1 MGIHFQV
8 LSDEDLERIHWGT
21 LHILEKIGVQVDSP
35 TCRKLLK
42 DNGCEVDEKTRIAKI
57 PSHLVEEALSKKKT
71 SITLAGRNPKYDAK
85 LDMNHSYMTANGN
98 GAVAVDFETGTRR
111 PSTKQDL
118 VKSSRIIDALQN
130 VHIHWPMVS
139 STDQQGSVVHL
150 HDLDA
155 SLNNTEKHVMYET
168 AVTISD
174 AKGLVEMGYI
184 AAGGEKEY
192 RRRPLTSCLQCTY
205 APLQHDAG
213 VMDASLELAKSGV
226 PLVFFGMP
234 QPGATGPATLVGS
247 LVVGNAEVLS
257 ALTMTQLAI
266 PGASVIYG
274 MGNAPL
280 DMRTTIRAGGS
291 PEHALSSAMATELAH
306 YYGMPSCVGV
316 SATAKEPG
324 DQAVLEYYTGCVGP
338 LLAGADLMCGIGLL
352 EDSSCL
358 FLEQIVIDD
367 EIVGAICPADQGR
380 VGGRRHDGDRR
391 HREGR
396 PGEGLPRAEAH
407 PAAHEERVL
416 HAQPDR
422 QALVRRVVPGR
433 LEVAQGEGEGQGQ
446 DDTRD
451 PQGTGSREGRPEE
464 AGRRDR
470 EVQEAD
476 VGRGVQDPL
485 RENSNWPDAWTA
497 SVPS

>member
-1 MGIHFQV
+1 MSFGIERGVRFQI
-8 LSDEDLERIHWGT
+8 LSDEDLDRIHWGT
-21 LHILEKIGVQVDSP
+21 LHILEKVGVQVDSVA
-35 TCRKLLK
+35 CRSLLK

-71 SITLAGRNPKYDAK
+71 SITLAGRNPKFDAK
-85 LDMNHSYMTANGN
+85 LDMNHSYITANGN
-98 GAVAVDFETGTRR
+98 GAVAVEFETGERR
-111 PSTKQDL
+111 PSTKADL
-118 VKSSRIIDALQN
+118 AKSSRIIDYLQN

-139 STDQQGSVVHL
+139 STDQHPSVVHL

-168 AVTISD
+168 GVTISD
-174 AKGLVEMGYI
+174 AKNLTEMGYV

-213 VMDASLELAKSGV
+213 VMDASLEFAKSGV

-257 ALTMTQLAI
+257 ALTMTQLSS
-266 PGASVIYG
+266 PGAAVIYG

-280 DMRTTIRAGGS
+280 DMRTTVRAGGS
-291 PEHALSSAMATELAH
+291 PEHAISSAIATELAH
-306 YYGMPSCVGV
+306 WYGMPSCVGV
-316 SATAKEPG
+316 SATAKVPG

-338 LLAGADLMCGIGLL
+338 LLAGADLMCGVGLL

-367 EIVGAICPADQGR
+367 EIVGAIARLIRGEWADDVTMALDVIEK
-380 VGGRRHDGDRR
+380 VGVGKNFLAQKHTVQHMRSEFFMPNLIDRR
-391 HREGR
+391 
-396 PGEGLPRAEAH
+396 
-407 PAAHEERVL
+407 
-416 HAQPDR
+416 
-422 QALVRRVVPGR
+422 
-433 LEVAQGEGEGQGQ
+433 
-446 DDTRD
+446 
-451 PQGTGSREGRPEE
+451 SY
-464 AGRRDR
+464 
-470 EVQEAD
+470 
-476 VGRGVQDPL
+476 
-485 RENSNWPDAWTA
+485 DAWSSDGSKTLVQKA
-497 SVPS
+497 REKTKWILANHQVPALEKETQIKLDAVIEKAKKPMWGGETKR